1 MVIPR
6 HGAEQNLIQY
16 HERLTKQTHYSEAP
30 NLATEIEMFSKFFF
44 ELQAM
49 LEHFKDHQT
58 TLKELRTMRTSLLEN
73 VKTINKEDR
82 RLAQAL
88 SGNADEARKL
98 RREAGRLRS
107 YLQKHTHVSA
117 QQLPAPIDDMNQR
130 LASGQ
135 ALSMEEFAAMLQHG
149 GLTDLPSATKN
160 NKGGKRKKTNNE
172 RRLPDEGRLE
182 KESPIEREKVM
193 RLEWVPCD
201 SPKDL
206 APNQIAQIMQLF
218 LNETGERY
226 AEAFGATFTNSHLG
240 REPHADRYPST
251 GPSTHPRGVVGHP
264 VQRDHRQD
272 RSVCDRSTS
281 SGSSPGIASLEHVHQ
296 SGMGAWIQTCAVGSQ
311 SRKRAGSILLS
322 TTWHGD
328 QATTHGLL
336 SIRLGLHDARSA

>member
-1 MVIPR
+1 MFDDLLGQPVEEVEAAYQTLLEKLSACEAKRKQLYTLKKIHSETIKFAVNKTQHPPSLGDETVPDVVLTAIEQKQSFTNLIEQRDDLVHRMVIPR
-6 HGAEQNLIQY
+6 HRAEQNLIQY

-30 NLATEIEMFSKFFF
+30 NLATEIEMFSKFF

-160 NKGGKRKKTNNE
+160 NKGGKRKNNQQRKAAPRRGKTGKGKSN
-172 RRLPDEGRLE
+172 
-182 KESPIEREKVM
+182 
-193 RLEWVPCD
+193 
-201 SPKDL
+201 
-206 APNQIAQIMQLF
+206 
-218 LNETGERY
+218 
-226 AEAFGATFTNSHLG
+226 
-240 REPHADRYPST
+240 
-251 GPSTHPRGVVGHP
+251 
-264 VQRDHRQD
+264 
-272 RSVCDRSTS
+272 
-281 SGSSPGIASLEHVHQ
+281 
-296 SGMGAWIQTCAVGSQ
+296 
-311 SRKRAGSILLS
+311 RA
-322 TTWHGD
+322 
-328 QATTHGLL
+328 
-336 SIRLGLHDARSA
+336 

>member
-1 MVIPR
+1 MSKRPLFDDLLGQPVEEVEAAYQTLLEKLSACEAKRKQLYTLKKIHSETIKFAVNKTQHPPSLGDETVPDVVLTAIEQKQSFTSLIEQRDDLVHRMVIPR
-6 HGAEQNLIQY
+6 HRAEQNLIQY

-30 NLATEIEMFSKFFF
+30 NLATEIEMFSKFF

-160 NKGGKRKKTNNE
+160 NKGGKRKKNQQRKAAP
-172 RRLPDEGRLE
+172 RRG
-182 KESPIEREKVM
+182 K
-193 RLEWVPCD
+193 
-201 SPKDL
+201 
-206 APNQIAQIMQLF
+206 
-218 LNETGERY
+218 TGK
-226 AEAFGATFTNSHLG
+226 GKSN
-240 REPHADRYPST
+240 
-251 GPSTHPRGVVGHP
+251 
-264 VQRDHRQD
+264 
-272 RSVCDRSTS
+272 
-281 SGSSPGIASLEHVHQ
+281 
-296 SGMGAWIQTCAVGSQ
+296 
-311 SRKRAGSILLS
+311 RA
-322 TTWHGD
+322 
-328 QATTHGLL
+328 
-336 SIRLGLHDARSA
+336 